1 MGAGFWPFGEISE
14 VLLNKLMITS
24 LKWYHWNSYQNA
36 CIWGSIQ
43 ATSWH
48 RIWMV
53 WGWKPGNM
61 LRQVHNVWSWLEINV
76 SCHQRCSLQRCV
88 LGGGMAGW
96 RGVWMCGGWNNDHSS
111 GHCRREFD
119 MNGLFC
125 KGVLPRGLHSDY
137 TLRVNRYSVHTLSIT
152 QLLFFVWAVMLACIH
167 HCHAFIIISSM
178 FFTYTHWSWLFQ
190 SWSNLASLQ
199 DSPHGGP

>member
-1 MGAGFWPFGEISE
+1 MFACWFWLDVAFYQM
-14 VLLNKLMITS
+14 VAYKFFDS
-24 LKWYHWNSYQNA
+24 LSRS
-36 CIWGSIQ
+36 WG
-43 ATSWH
+43 
-48 RIWMV
+48 RV
-53 WGWKPGNM
+53 WVWKPWKLARFTTFGP
-61 LRQVHNVWSWLEINV
+61 
-76 SCHQRCSLQRCV
+76 
-88 LGGGMAGW
+88 GW
-96 RGVWMCGGWNNDHSS
+96 RSMSVATNGAIYWGVIARVWQVEEMCECVAGETMIIAPDIAGAN
-111 GHCRREFD
+111 FD

-125 KGVLPRGLHSDY
+125 KGVLPRGLHPDY
-137 TLRVNRYSVHTLSIT
+137 ILRVNRYSVHTLSIT